1 MNSSKSPLIVVNL
14 KTYLQGTG
22 EKAVTIAK
30 ACKNVSEKYNVDIG
44 VSPQFCDIYQV
55 ASQVDVPVYSQHI
68 DGIDGGSHT
77 GQILA
82 QCVKDAGAIGTLVN
96 HSERRLTLADID
108 SSVKAAGKAGLSTI
122 VCTNNVNTSASA
134 ASLGPDYIA
143 IEPPE
148 LIGTGVPVSSADPQV
163 VKGSVD
169 AVKNVNEDV
178 KVLCGAG
185 ISKGE
190 DLQAALE
197 LGSAGVLLASGVV
210 KAEDPEKALEHLVSQ
225 I

>member
-1 MNSSKSPLIVVNL
+1 MKSDKTPVIVVNL

-30 ACKNVSEKYNVDIG
+30 ACRDVAERYNVGIA
-44 VSPQFCDIYQV
+44 VAPQFCDIYRV

-68 DGIDGGSHT
+68 DGIGAGSHT

-82 QCVKDAGAIGTLVN
+82 QCVKDAGAVGTLIN

-108 SSVKAAGKAGLSTI
+108 YSVKAANEAGLYTI
-122 VCTNNVNTSASA
+122 VCTNNVETSASA
-134 ASLGPDYIA
+134 ASLGPDYVA

-169 AVKNVNEDV
+169 AVKNINSDV

-190 DLQAALE
+190 DLKAALD
-197 LGSAGVLLASGVV
+197 LGSAGVLLASGIV